1 MPKIKGGYI
10 LQPRAIDDA
19 WIAKSPPH
27 IREIWL
33 YLLRKANHADCPKY
47 KLKRGQLRTSY
58 REIIDDLSWTV
69 GYRKES
75 YKRTN
80 CETAMRALTREGM
93 ITTAKSIRGMVVTIC
108 KYDFYQNPKN
118 YEVDTEV
125 DTEVD
130 NENINESTRYTRR
143 IKNDKNDKNII
154 KKEPINPISD
164 LRDKFELSLDWA
176 GLLNDW
182 LEYKKAKGQTYKS
195 DRSIKSFITK
205 LRNLSNSDW
214 FIAKQIV
221 EDSMAN
227 NWAGIFKLKNNENN
241 GITAKQQQR
250 HKVAGDVYQDLLSNV
265 FSENDK

>member
-93 ITTAKSIRGMVVTIC
+93 ITTSKSIRGMVITIC

-125 DTEVD
+125 DNEVD

-143 IKNDKNDKNII
+143 IKNDKNETSNTSSNLPFSDFWDLYDKKVGSKKKLEKKWEKISEEDRTKIREYIPRYKKSQPDKMFRKNPETFLNNESWNDEIINENKNINYG
-154 KKEPINPISD
+154 KD
-164 LRDKFELSLDWA
+164 RRDSEAADRERQIMQLAREA
-176 GLLNDW
+176 G
-182 LEYKKAKGQTYKS
+182 
-195 DRSIKSFITK
+195 
-205 LRNLSNSDW
+205 
-214 FIAKQIV
+214 
-221 EDSMAN
+221 MA
-227 NWAGIFKLKNNENN
+227 
-241 GITAKQQQR
+241 
-250 HKVAGDVYQDLLSNV
+250 
-265 FSENDK
+265 